1 MKTNESRL
9 LKNVGEAGKT
19 RQKQARARSLGV
31 LDEQYSLRSSFRAAL
46 KRVSRKRLAEPVFN
60 EVLPTQ
66 VVFQRAAR
74 QRGFTLIEIM
84 VVVVIL
90 GILAA
95 LVVPQVMNRPDQAK
109 VTVAKG
115 DIKAIGAAL
124 DMYKLDN
131 FAYPST
137 QQGLN
142 ALVEKPSGS
151 LQPKN
156 WNRDGYLKRVPKDP
170 WGNDYQYL
178 SPGTQGQFDL
188 YSLGADGKQGG
199 TDLNADIGNWDL

>member
-1 MKTNESRL
+1 MKLQR
-9 LKNVGEAGKT
+9 
-19 RQKQARARSLGV
+19 R
-31 LDEQYSLRSSFRAAL
+31 
-46 KRVSRKRLAEPVFN
+46 
-60 EVLPTQ
+60 TQ
-66 VVFQRAAR
+66 G
-74 QRGFTLIEIM
+74 GFTLIEIM

-95 LVVPQVMNRPDQAK
+95 LVVPQVMSRPDQAK

-115 DIKAIGAAL
+115 DIKAIAAAL

-137 QQGLN
+137 QQGLD
-142 ALVEKPSGS
+142 ALVKKPSGNP
-151 LQPKN
+151 QPKN
-156 WNRDGYLKRVPKDP
+156 WNRDGYLKRLPKDP

-188 YSLGADGKQGG
+188 YSFGADGKPGG
-199 TDLNADIGNWDL
+199 SDLTADIGNWDL

>member
-1 MKTNESRL
+1 MKLQR
-9 LKNVGEAGKT
+9 
-19 RQKQARARSLGV
+19 R
-31 LDEQYSLRSSFRAAL
+31 
-46 KRVSRKRLAEPVFN
+46 
-60 EVLPTQ
+60 TQ
-66 VVFQRAAR
+66 G
-74 QRGFTLIEIM
+74 GFTLIEIM

-95 LVVPQVMNRPDQAK
+95 LVVPQVMSRPDQAK

-115 DIKAIGAAL
+115 DIKAIAAAL

-137 QQGLN
+137 QQGLD
-142 ALVEKPSGS
+142 ALVKKPSGNP
-151 LQPKN
+151 QPKN
-156 WNRDGYLKRVPKDP
+156 WNRDGYLKRLPKDP

-188 YSLGADGKQGG
+188 YSFGADGKPGG
-199 TDLNADIGNWDL
+199 SDLNADIGNWDL

>member
-1 MKTNESRL
+1 MTL
-9 LKNVGEAGKT
+9 T
-19 RQKQARARSLGV
+19 Q
-31 LDEQYSLRSSFRAAL
+31 
-46 KRVSRKRLAEPVFN
+46 RK
-60 EVLPTQ
+60 
-66 VVFQRAAR
+66 

-115 DIKAIGAAL
+115 DIKAISAAL

-131 FAYPST
+131 YSYPST
-137 QQGLN
+137 QQGLD
-142 ALVEKPSGS
+142 ALVQKPGGNP
-151 LQPKN
+151 QPKN

-178 SPGTQGQFDL
+178 SPGTRGQYDL
-188 YSLGADGKQGG
+188 YSFGADGKQGG
-199 TDLNADIGNWDL
+199 TELNADIGNWDL

>member
-1 MKTNESRL
+1 MTTRL
-9 LKNVGEAGKT
+9 Q
-19 RQKQARARSLGV
+19 RR
-31 LDEQYSLRSSFRAAL
+31 
-46 KRVSRKRLAEPVFN
+46 
-60 EVLPTQ
+60 TQ
-66 VVFQRAAR
+66 G
-74 QRGFTLIEIM
+74 GFTLIEIM

-95 LVVPQVMNRPDQAK
+95 LVVPQVMSRPDQAK

-115 DIKAIGAAL
+115 DIKAIAAAL

-137 QQGLN
+137 QQGLD
-142 ALVEKPSGS
+142 ALVKKPSGNP
-151 LQPKN
+151 QPKN
-156 WNRDGYLKRVPKDP
+156 WNRDGYLKRLPKDP

-188 YSLGADGKQGG
+188 YSFGADGKPGG
-199 TDLNADIGNWDL
+199 SDLNADIGNWDL

>member
-1 MKTNESRL
+1 MTLNEH
-9 LKNVGEAGKT
+9 K
-19 RQKQARARSLGV
+19 
-31 LDEQYSLRSSFRAAL
+31 
-46 KRVSRKRLAEPVFN
+46 
-60 EVLPTQ
+60 
-66 VVFQRAAR
+66 

-115 DIKAIGAAL
+115 DIKAISAAL

-131 FAYPST
+131 YSYPST
-137 QQGLN
+137 QQGLD
-142 ALVEKPSGS
+142 ALVEKPGGNP
-151 LQPKN
+151 QPKN

-170 WGNDYQYL
+170 WGNEYQYL

-188 YSLGADGKQGG
+188 YSYGADGKQGG
-199 TDLNADIGNWDL
+199 SDLNADIGNWDL

>member
-1 MKTNESRL
+1 MTLNER
-9 LKNVGEAGKT
+9 
-19 RQKQARARSLGV
+19 KQG
-31 LDEQYSLRSSFRAAL
+31 
-46 KRVSRKRLAEPVFN
+46 
-60 EVLPTQ
+60 
-66 VVFQRAAR
+66 
-74 QRGFTLIEIM
+74 GFTLIEIM

-131 FAYPST
+131 YSYPST
-137 QQGLN
+137 QQGLD
-142 ALVEKPSGS
+142 ALVEKPGGNP
-151 LQPKN
+151 QPKN

-170 WGNDYQYL
+170 WGNEYQYL
-178 SPGTQGQFDL
+178 SPGTQGPYDL
-188 YSLGADGKQGG
+188 YSYGADGKQGG
-199 TDLNADIGNWDL
+199 SELNADIGSWDL

>member
-1 MKTNESRL
+1 MNLR
-9 LKNVGEAGKT
+9 
-19 RQKQARARSLGV
+19 RS
-31 LDEQYSLRSSFRAAL
+31 QS
-46 KRVSRKRLAEPVFN
+46 
-60 EVLPTQ
+60 
-66 VVFQRAAR
+66 
-74 QRGFTLIEIM
+74 GFTLIEIM

-137 QQGLN
+137 QQGLE
-142 ALVEKPSGS
+142 ALVSRPSGNPP
-151 LQPKN
+151 PKN
-156 WNRDGYLKRVPKDP
+156 WNKDGYLKKLPIDP
-170 WGNDYQYL
+170 WGNPYQYL
-178 SPGTQGQFDL
+178 SPGSKGAYDL
-188 YSLGADGKQGG
+188 YSLGADGKEGG
-199 TDLNADIGNWDL
+199 SDNDADIANWDN

>member
-1 MKTNESRL
+1 
-9 LKNVGEAGKT
+9 
-19 RQKQARARSLGV
+19 
-31 LDEQYSLRSSFRAAL
+31 
-46 KRVSRKRLAEPVFN
+46 
-60 EVLPTQ
+60 
-66 VVFQRAAR
+66 
-74 QRGFTLIEIM
+74 M

-137 QQGLN
+137 QQGLE
-142 ALVEKPSGS
+142 ALVSRPSGNPP
-151 LQPKN
+151 PKN
-156 WNRDGYLKRVPKDP
+156 WNKDGYLKKLPIDP
-170 WGNDYQYL
+170 WGNPYQYL
-178 SPGTQGQFDL
+178 SPGSKGTYDL
-188 YSLGADGKQGG
+188 YSLGADGKEGG
-199 TDLNADIGNWDL
+199 SENDADIANWDN